1 MLSAK
6 IQTFALIFDKKVQIL
21 YNIGCFGIFL
31 KVSSLNLELD
41 SEKKIPIFQESSPD
55 WLAN

>member
-6 IQTFALIFDKKVQIL
+6 IQTFALVLYKKVQIL
-21 YNIGCFGIFL
+21 YNIGCFGIFF

-41 SEKKIPIFQESSPD
+41 SEKKSQFFKSRHQTD
-55 WLAN
+55 

>member
-41 SEKKIPIFQESSPD
+41 SEKKSQFFKSRHQTD
-55 WLAN
+55 

>member
-6 IQTFALIFDKKVQIL
+6 IQTFALVFDKKVQIL
-21 YNIGCFGIFL
+21 YNIGCFGIFFL

-41 SEKKIPIFQESSPD
+41 SEKKSQFFKSRHQTD
-55 WLAN
+55 